1 MNFMCRWWK
10 DSGMPEATFTRHRHV
25 EYYALASCIAFE
37 PQHSGFRFGFAKLS
51 HIITVLDDMYDLF
64 GTIDELELFTAAIK
78 RFSSSIHLIPEVY
91 IYIFSLL
98 IHQLT

>member
-1 MNFMCRWWK
+1 MCRWWK
-10 DSGMPEATFTRHRHV
+10 DSGMPEANFTQHRHM

-51 HIITVLDDMYDLF
+51 HIITVLDDMYGLF

-78 RFSSSIHLIPEVY
+78 RFSFSIHLIPEVY
-91 IYIFSLL
+91 IYIYIYFPYLS
-98 IHQLT
+98 TN